1 MNVYQ
6 DHPVWVWRSTTLPYD
21 LTGLLQGTQAVPV
34 LGGGHCFRS
43 GMVWASNPLGFWVL
57 HFRLKSKTNILSH
70 VVRLNQNQRKRNGLT
85 RVA

>member
-34 LGGGHCFRS
+34 LGAVTVSGLEWFGPQTRWVFGCFIS
-43 GMVWASNPLGFWVL
+43 A
-57 HFRLKSKTNILSH
+57 
-70 VVRLNQNQRKRNGLT
+70 
-85 RVA
+85 